1 MKMRGFFLSIGL
13 CAFCLGALI
22 CADDVEI
29 YNMSNFKQFYGD
41 FLDEGRTFER
51 VYLKCDLNFT
61 DQEWK
66 MERPLG
72 QSISNPT
79 DVRPFNGTFNGNGHT
94 VSGLN
99 MTLEDS
105 DAGFFHSITGGAV
118 SNLHFDESCFFSG
131 VQAGSLAAKVSGNTT
146 ITNVS
151 SQATVLGEAV
161 SGGIVGF
168 VNQGT
173 NVVFDSCHANGNIT
187 TDPDKSNKHFC
198 SAGGII
204 GCANNSVLVVNNSHF
219 GGQVLTKTGSA
230 RTDSKGVF
238 ASGIVSVSSDGRIQ
252 LSVENCVNTG
262 EIKCIVNNGAQF
274 SSTFAAASGIV
285 SVLNVSD
292 GDSFN
297 ITNCHNNGTVSL
309 DSQTSSFQLFS
320 SGILSV
326 AKVNSQSVDLLVA
339 ECSNS
344 VNVSANDHCGSSEQV
359 YAAGIVSSGKGLNI
373 SVVSCINT
381 GNISSSAEAAGIAMY
396 AESIKN
402 SVNHGGLTG
411 KKTYGIGYS
420 TQQSLGVVGLGKS
433 AGTVFSY
440 AIYSQCSNNDGE
452 WFRGPDTSSETT
464 PTGTPII
471 LNEEKRW
478 VRTTEGSKDLVDH
491 LNGFVQTKGFTLW
504 WTSDLKLGHRVK
516 VEGLFVPPFVKEHGS
531 RIVAGHGETLST
543 AMERE
548 GAKELLNLSPEYE
561 MNNTCGSLDDFVRF
575 DCSLTAYKKVHTLV
589 FRINTPVELKVTHD
603 DVPTEK
609 DLAPLQRYI
618 NSKDYLIVNEDG
630 SKTFFNASAPVTK
643 DASYTVRKAQSLV
656 VVIDGSVNDDDIKTI
671 VGVVDDDGAIVRV
684 VVAGSEDGRT
694 SLIITINEEQ
704 VASIKDLLTGC
715 IKTLA

>member
-72 QSISNPT
+72 QNISNSS
-79 DVRPFNGTFNGNGHT
+79 DVRSFNGTFYGNGHT
-94 VSGLN
+94 VSGLT

-131 VQAGSLAAKVSGNTT
+131 VQAGSLAAKVSGNTN

-151 SQATVLGEAV
+151 SQATVSGEAV

-187 TDPDKSNKHFC
+187 TYTDKNDKNSR

-204 GCANNSVLVVNNSHF
+204 GCASNSVLTVKNSHF

-230 RTDSKGVF
+230 PTDSEGAF
-238 ASGIVSVSSDGRIQ
+238 ASEIVSVSSDGRIQ

-326 AKVNSQSVDLLVA
+326 AKVNGQSVDLPVL

-344 VNVSANDHCGSSEQV
+344 GNVSANDHCGSSEQV
-359 YAAGIVSSGKGLNI
+359 YAAGIVSSGKYLNL
-373 SVVSCINT
+373 SVESCINT
-381 GNISSSAEAAGIAMY
+381 GNISSSAEAAGIAMH

-402 SVNHGGLTG
+402 SVNHGDLTG
-411 KKTYGIGYS
+411 KKTYGIGCS
-420 TQQSLGVVGLGKS
+420 TNQSWGVVGLGKS
-433 AGTVFSY
+433 TGSNSSFAT
-440 AIYSQCSNNDGE
+440 YSQFSNDDGE
-452 WFRGPDTSSETT
+452 WFRGPDTSAQSET
-464 PTGTPII
+464 GDKI
-471 LNEEKRW
+471 EKVKGRW
-478 VRTTEGSKDLVDH
+478 MRTTEGSKDLVDH

-548 GAKELLNLSPEYE
+548 GAKELLSLEYE
-561 MNNTCGSLDDFVRF
+561 INSTCGGLDDVVRF

-671 VGVVDDDGAIVRV
+671 VDIAEDDGAIVRV

-704 VASIKDLLTGC
+704 VASIRDLLTSC

>member
-1 MKMRGFFLSIGL
+1 
-13 CAFCLGALI
+13 
-22 CADDVEI
+22 
-29 YNMSNFKQFYGD
+29 MSNFKQFYGSH
-41 FLDEGRTFER
+41 LRKEGPFDYTINL
-51 VYLKCDLNFT
+51 YDDLNFT
-61 DQEWK
+61 NLDWMK
-66 MERPLG
+66 RPLG
-72 QSISNPT
+72 QSKSNPS
-79 DVRPFNGTFNGNGHT
+79 DDRPFNGTFYGNGHT
-94 VSGLN
+94 VFGLN
-99 MTLEDS
+99 MTLENS
-105 DAGFFHSITGGAV
+105 DAGFFNSISGGRV
-118 SNLHFDESCFFSG
+118 SDLHFDESCIFSG
-131 VQAGSLAAKVSGNTT
+131 VWAGSLAVTVSGDTN

-187 TDPDKSNKHFC
+187 TYPHNNGKDSR

-204 GCANNSVLVVNNSHF
+204 GCASNSVLTVKNSHF

-230 RTDSKGVF
+230 PTDSEGAF
-238 ASGIVSVSSDGRIQ
+238 ASEIVSVSSEGHTQ
-252 LSVENCVNTG
+252 LSIENCVNAG

-344 VNVSANDHCGSSEQV
+344 GNVSANDHCGSSQQV
-359 YAAGIVSSGKGLNI
+359 YAAGIVSSLEGLNI

-381 GNISSSAEAAGIAMY
+381 GNISSYAEAAGIAMY

-402 SVNHGGLTG
+402 SVNHGNLTG
-411 KKTYGIGYS
+411 KKTYGIGCS
-420 TQQSLGVVGLGKS
+420 TNQSWGVVGLGKS
-433 AGTVFSY
+433 TGSNSSFAT
-440 AIYSQCSNNDGE
+440 YSQFSNGDGE
-452 WFRGPDTSSETT
+452 WFRGPDTSAQSETGEKIVRNEKGRWAR
-464 PTGTPII
+464 GTIQG
-471 LNEEKRW
+471 E
-478 VRTTEGSKDLVDH
+478 DLVDH
-491 LNGFVQTKGFTLW
+491 LNGFVQAKGFTLW
-504 WTSDLKLGHRVK
+504 WTSDLKLGHRVNVTGQNISSF
-516 VEGLFVPPFVKEHGS
+516 VERHGS
-531 RIVAGHGETLST
+531 RIVAGHGETLRT

-548 GAKELLNLSPEYE
+548 GAKELLDPEYDIRG
-561 MNNTCGSLDDFVRF
+561 TCGGLDVVVRF
-575 DCSLTAYKKVHTLV
+575 DCSLIAYKKVHTLV
-589 FRINTPVELKVTHD
+589 FHTTPPVELKVTHD

-671 VGVVDDDGAIVRV
+671 VDIAEDDGAIVRV

-694 SLIITINEEQ
+694 SLIITVNEEQ
-704 VASIKDLLTGC
+704 AASIKDLLTGC
-715 IKTLA
+715 INTLA